1 MNALLLQN
9 SQRIFDIMQIP
20 LMQENQP
27 YSQLPH
33 PSGNGDRFLMG
44 GTVAERAS
52 VPVVKAASIHHEQT
66 PPVRTERQILPPI
79 SPDKPEERQKTTPTI
94 TLAAP
99 RPARPVQNDTAPVI
113 PEVKRAAPVVKES
126 NFTIRRTTARKE
138 WTKTVKTA
146 AKQKKGEKP

>member
-44 GTVAERAS
+44 ELWRNGLRF
-52 VPVVKAASIHHEQT
+52 
-66 PPVRTERQILPPI
+66 R
-79 SPDKPEERQKTTPTI
+79 
-94 TLAAP
+94 
-99 RPARPVQNDTAPVI
+99 
-113 PEVKRAAPVVKES
+113 
-126 NFTIRRTTARKE
+126 
-138 WTKTVKTA
+138 W
-146 AKQKKGEKP
+146 